1 MSPLTRTLLTASAP
15 IAWGTTYWVTA
26 ELLPPGH
33 PLWAGLLRALP
44 AGLLLVALSGHLPRG
59 DWWWRAAVLG
69 TLNIGAFFA
78 LLFAAAYRLPG
89 GVAATLGAVSPLL
102 VALLA
107 HLLVGERLTV
117 HRLTC
122 GLVGVVG
129 VGLMV
134 LRASASLDAV
144 GVAAGLAGAASM
156 ATGSVLTKRWGNPTT
171 PLAFAGWQLTAGGLF
186 LLPLAVAIEGTLP
199 RLDAGAAAGYLW
211 LALPGAA
218 LAYPLWFRGI
228 GDLPVGAV
236 AFLVLLSPAV
246 AAVIGVGLA
255 GEHLT
260 GPQWT
265 GFALALGAVAAAQ
278 VPPRRWPRRHA
289 PQRTQHDTHLP
300 SHAHPV
306 PKEN

>member
-1 MSPLTRTLLTASAP
+1 MSPLPRTLLTASAP
-15 IAWGTTYWVTA
+15 VAWGTTYWVTTQY
-26 ELLPPGH
+26 LPPGH

-59 DWWWRAAVLG
+59 DWWWRVAVLG

-78 LLFAAAYRLPG
+78 LPFAAAYRLPG
-89 GVAATLGAVSPLL
+89 GVAATLGAASPLL

-107 HLLVGERLTV
+107 HLLAGERLTV

-122 GLVGVVG
+122 GVIGVVG

-186 LLPLAVAIEGTLP
+186 LLPLALVAEGTLP
-199 RLDAGAAAGYLW
+199 ILDAGAVAGYLW

-218 LAYPLWFRGI
+218 LAYPVWFRGI
-228 GDLPVGAV
+228 GTLPVGSV
-236 AFLVLLSPAV
+236 AFLALLSPAV
-246 AAVIGVGLA
+246 AALIGVGLA

-260 GPQWT
+260 GPQWA
-265 GFALALGAVAAAQ
+265 GFTLALDAVAAAQ
-278 VPPRRWPRRHA
+278 VPPHRWPMRSAASSREHTV
-289 PQRTQHDTHLP
+289 RM
-300 SHAHPV
+300 HPAQ
-306 PKEN
+306 KKN

>member
-15 IAWGTTYWVTA
+15 IAWGTTYWVTTQC
-26 ELLPPGH
+26 LPPGH

-122 GLVGVVG
+122 GVIGVVG

-171 PLAFAGWQLTAGGLF
+171 PLAFTGWQLTAGGLF
-186 LLPLAVAIEGTLP
+186 LLPLALVVEGTLP
-199 RLDAGAAAGYLW
+199 ILDAGAVAGYLW

-218 LAYPLWFRGI
+218 LAYPVWFRGI
-228 GDLPVGAV
+228 GTLPVGSV
-236 AFLVLLSPAV
+236 AFLALLSPAV
-246 AAVIGVGLA
+246 AALIGVGLA

-260 GPQWT
+260 GPQWA
-265 GFALALGAVAAAQ
+265 GFTLALGAVAAAQ
-278 VPPRRWPRRHA
+278 VPPHRWPMRSAASSREHTV
-289 PQRTQHDTHLP
+289 RM
-300 SHAHPV
+300 HPAQ
-306 PKEN
+306 KKN

>member
-44 AGLLLVALSGHLPRG
+44 AGMLLVALSGHLPRG

-107 HLLVGERLTV
+107 HLLVGERLTI

-122 GLVGVVG
+122 GVIGVVG

-186 LLPLAVAIEGTLP
+186 LLPLALVAEGTLP
-199 RLDAGAAAGYLW
+199 ILDAGAVAGYLW

-218 LAYPLWFRGI
+218 LAYPVWFRGI
-228 GDLPVGAV
+228 GTLPVGSV
-236 AFLVLLSPAV
+236 AFLALLSPAV
-246 AAVIGVGLA
+246 AALIGVGLA

-260 GPQWT
+260 GPQWA
-265 GFALALGAVAAAQ
+265 GFTLALGAVAAAQ
-278 VPPRRWPRRHA
+278 VPPHRWPMRSAASSREHTV
-289 PQRTQHDTHLP
+289 RM
-300 SHAHPV
+300 HPAQ
-306 PKEN
+306 KKN

>member
-122 GLVGVVG
+122 GVIGVVG

-186 LLPLAVAIEGTLP
+186 LLPLALVVEGTLP
-199 RLDAGAAAGYLW
+199 ALDTGAVAGYLW
-211 LALPGAA
+211 LTLPGAA

-228 GDLPVGAV
+228 GTLPVGAV
-236 AFLVLLSPAV
+236 AFLALLSPAV
-246 AAVIGVGLA
+246 AALIGVGLA

-260 GPQWT
+260 GPQWV
-265 GFALALGAVAAAQ
+265 GFALALGAVAVAQ
-278 VPPRRWPRRHA
+278 VPPHRWPMGSATSSR
-289 PQRTQHDTHLP
+289 QHTIRMQP
-300 SHAHPV
+300 AQ
-306 PKEN
+306 KEN

>member
-1 MSPLTRTLLTASAP
+1 MRGSVSPLPRTLLTASAP
-15 IAWGTTYWVTA
+15 VAWGTTYWVTTQY
-26 ELLPPGH
+26 LPPGH

-59 DWWWRAAVLG
+59 DWWWRVAVLG

-78 LLFAAAYRLPG
+78 LPFAAAYRLPG
-89 GVAATLGAVSPLL
+89 GVAATLGAASPLL

-107 HLLVGERLTV
+107 HLLAGERLTV

-122 GLVGVVG
+122 GVIGVVG

-186 LLPLAVAIEGTLP
+186 LLPLALVAEGTLP
-199 RLDAGAAAGYLW
+199 ILDAGAVAGYLW

-218 LAYPLWFRGI
+218 LAYPVWFRGI
-228 GDLPVGAV
+228 GTLPVGSV
-236 AFLVLLSPAV
+236 AFLALLSPAV
-246 AAVIGVGLA
+246 AALIGVGLA

-260 GPQWT
+260 GPQWA
-265 GFALALGAVAAAQ
+265 GFTLALDAVAAAQ
-278 VPPRRWPRRHA
+278 VPPHRWPMRSAASSREHTV
-289 PQRTQHDTHLP
+289 RM
-300 SHAHPV
+300 HPAQ
-306 PKEN
+306 KKN

>member
-107 HLLVGERLTV
+107 HLLVGERLTI

-122 GLVGVVG
+122 GVIGVAG

-144 GVAAGLAGAASM
+144 GVAAGLVGAASM

-186 LLPLAVAIEGTLP
+186 LLPLALVVEGALP
-199 RLDAGAAAGYLW
+199 ALDTGAVAGYLW
-211 LALPGAA
+211 LTLPGAA

-228 GDLPVGAV
+228 GTLPVGAV
-236 AFLVLLSPAV
+236 AFLALLSPAV
-246 AAVIGVGLA
+246 AALIGVGLA

-260 GPQWT
+260 GPQWV
-265 GFALALGAVAAAQ
+265 GFALALGAVAVAQ
-278 VPPRRWPRRHA
+278 VPPHRWPMGSATSSR
-289 PQRTQHDTHLP
+289 QHTIRMQP
-300 SHAHPV
+300 AQ
-306 PKEN
+306 KEN